1 MNAVGGEVEEY
12 FKWALMLVLGAA
24 IAGRICDRANNFAY
38 DSFCFTGGRA
48 IVDRRDHCHG
58 RQPLERK
65 SSRRL
70 SDARAGSAASSRPG
84 DMGGGYE

>member
-38 DSFCFTGGRA
+38 DSFCLTGGGA
-48 IVDRRDHCHG
+48 IVDH
-58 RQPLERK
+58 
-65 SSRRL
+65 
-70 SDARAGSAASSRPG
+70 
-84 DMGGGYE
+84 